1 MKRALCLFGLLCLS
15 ACGPTI
21 GDPCT
26 TAQECGAGV
35 CVNRDFAPGGYC
47 SKGCAAGAGC
57 PAGTLC
63 VANVLNG
70 GWGCMRTCTQAP
82 DCRPG
87 YVCAV
92 VGHSAASVCIGPA
105 GL

>member
-1 MKRALCLFGLLCLS
+1 MKRALLAFGLLGLS

-26 TAQECGAGV
+26 TGQDCGPGV

-47 SKGCAAGAGC
+47 SKNCASGC
-57 PAGTLC
+57 PAGTIC
-63 VANVLNG
+63 VANVLGDGNS
-70 GWGCMRTCTQAP
+70 GCMRACKQATT

-87 YVCAV
+87 YLCAV
-92 VGHSAASVCIGPA
+92 VGHSATAVCIGPA

>member
-1 MKRALCLFGLLCLS
+1 MKRALWTFAMICLA

-26 TAQECGAGV
+26 TTQDCGPGL

-47 SKGCAAGAGC
+47 SKSCGDC
-57 PAGTLC
+57 PAGTIC
-63 VANVLNG
+63 VANILNNG
-70 GWGCMRTCTQAP
+70 NAGCMRSCKQAT
-82 DCRPG
+82 DCRTG
-87 YVCAV
+87 YVCHAV
-92 VGHSAASVCIGPA
+92 GNSATSVCIGPA